1 MSKGATLFLAF
12 ILIFTFPIWI
22 GLLAGGFGALF
33 GIFGGILGIIGAI
46 IGAIFSAI
54 GSVFSAIFG
63 AFNWGWNGSH
73 ILHPHI
79 HMNKYAI
86 LAFIII
92 IALIISKR
100 RQRS

>member
-22 GLLAGGFGALF
+22 GLLAGGFGLII
-33 GIFGGILGIIGAI
+33 GIFGGIIGVI
-46 IGAIFSAI
+46 GSIVGAIFSVI

-63 AFNWGWNGSH
+63 GFNWGWGDTHIFYPHLHVNG
-73 ILHPHI
+73 
-79 HMNKYAI
+79 YAVF
-86 LAFIII
+86 AFIII
-92 IALIISKR
+92 TALIVSKR

>member
-22 GLLAGGFGALF
+22 GLLAGGFGLIMGIIG
-33 GIFGGILGIIGAI
+33 GIFGIIGSI
-46 IGAIFSAI
+46 IGAIFGAM

-63 AFNWGWNGSH
+63 IFDWSWGNTH
-73 ILHPHI
+73 LFYPHLHF
-79 HMNKYAI
+79 NKYAI

-92 IALIISKR
+92 VALIVSKK

>member
-1 MSKGATLFLAF
+1 MSRGATLFLAF

-22 GLLAGGFGALF
+22 GLLAGGFGLMV
-33 GIFGGILGIIGAI
+33 GIFGGIFGIIGSI
-46 IGAIFSAI
+46 IGAIFSVI

-63 AFNWGWNGSH
+63 AFDWGWNGPH
-73 ILHPHI
+73 IFHPHV
-79 HMNKYAI
+79 HMNRYAF

-92 IALIISKR
+92 VALIISKK